1 MAKNI
6 VITGAT
12 AGFGLATA
20 RLFASKGWNV
30 VGTGRR
36 AERLAALQQEL
47 GDSFLPIELDIRD
60 REAVMQKLGD
70 LPGKW
75 HDVDV
80 LVNNAGA
87 AHGLEPA
94 WECSLDDWDGMVD
107 TNIKGLLY
115 ATRAVLPAM
124 VERNSGH
131 IVMLGSV
138 AGSYSY
144 AGGNVYCG
152 TKAFVKQFALALRA
166 DLLGKNI
173 RVNNL
178 EPGLC
183 VSEFSEVR
191 FRGDTERAAKVYEGT
206 QPVTPED
213 IAETIWWMVNC
224 PAHVNINRLEVMP
237 LCQCPSGPSVKKD
250 MEKV

>member
-1 MAKNI
+1 MPKTII
-6 VITGAT
+6 VTGAT
-12 AGFGLATA
+12 AGFGQATA
-20 RLFASKGWNV
+20 RLFASQGWNV

-36 AERLAALQQEL
+36 ADRLDALHQEL
-47 GDSFLPIELDIRD
+47 GDCFLPLTLDIRD
-60 REAVMQKLGD
+60 REAVTEKLGD

-75 HDVDV
+75 HTVDV

-94 WECSLDDWDGMVD
+94 WECSLDDWDSMVD

-115 ATRAVLPAM
+115 ATRAVLPGM
-124 VERNSGH
+124 MERNSGH

-173 RVNNL
+173 RVNNI

-183 VSEFSEVR
+183 ISEFSEVR

-213 IAETIWWMVNC
+213 IADLIWWMVNC
-224 PAHVNINRLEVMP
+224 PAHININRVEVMP
-237 LCQCPSGPSVKKD
+237 LCQCPSGPVVKKG
-250 MEKV
+250 M

>member
-1 MAKNI
+1 MRIAFVSGGTRGIGRAIADRLQARGYK
-6 VITGAT
+6 VI
-12 AGFGLATA
+12 
-20 RLFASKGWNV
+20 AS
-30 VGTGRR
+30 GTRP
-36 AERLAALQQEL
+36 ERPA
-47 GDSFLPIELDIRD
+47 
-60 REAVMQKLGD
+60 D
-70 LPGKW
+70 LPDEMDYIGCNIGESGQRAAAFRYIRETYGRL
-75 HDVDV
+75 DV
-80 LVNNAGA
+80 LVNNAGV

-115 ATRAVLPAM
+115 ATRAVLPGM

-131 IVMLGSV
+131 VVMLGSV
-138 AGSYSY
+138 AGNYSY

-173 RVNNL
+173 RVNNV

-183 VSEFSEVR
+183 ISEFSEVR
-191 FRGDTERAAKVYEGT
+191 FRGDAERAAKVYEGT

-213 IAETIWWMVNC
+213 IAELIWWLVNC
-224 PAHVNINRLEVMP
+224 PAHVNINRVEVMP
-237 LCQCPSGPSVKKD
+237 LCQCPSGPSVKKG
-250 MEKV
+250 MPEV